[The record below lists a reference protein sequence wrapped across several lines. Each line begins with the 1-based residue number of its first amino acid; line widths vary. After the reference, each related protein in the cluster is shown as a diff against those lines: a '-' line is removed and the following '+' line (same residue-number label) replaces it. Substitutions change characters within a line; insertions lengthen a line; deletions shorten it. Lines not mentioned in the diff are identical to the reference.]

1 MLKSVA
7 QVLTGEGLLKPGE
20 AVVVGVSGGVDSM
33 ALLHVLH
40 GLHQQ
45 EGWGLSLHIV
55 HLDHQLRGA
64 DSEADAAFVQA
75 AADDLG
81 LPCTIERRNVAA
93 LAAARGKSVEEAG
106 RTERYL
112 LFERVCL
119 QAGARVVALGHHAD
133 DNAETILHRILR
145 GTGLHGLTGIPR
157 RRALSPGSDIQLIR
171 PLLHLTRED
180 LERFLGERGVAYRE
194 DSSNSSS
201 EPTRNRIRNMLLPL
215 LASEFNPQ
223 VREALRRLGEQ
234 AQWMEDFLRETV
246 LRTFDTVV
254 ISRTDQ
260 TLILNADV
268 IARKSRLLQAELV
281 RVAYRLFGLGEQ
293 QLAFSHFVAVLELT
307 ASPVS
312 GRQVQLPGGL
322 LVEKRYHQL
331 IYTLPTDEPRESLS
345 PDITVNVPGRAVLPL
360 RGLEIECVVRELA
373 PGEVGALRRAAQSG
387 EEYVDFDAV
396 HLPLVLR
403 SRRAGD
409 RFVPLGAPGSK
420 KVSDFLADARVEPA
434 ERVRV
439 PLLCDQLGP
448 IWVVGH
454 RIDDRVKL
462 TELSRRVLE
471 LRARALEGPMP

>member
-7 QVLTGEGLLKPGE
+7 QVLTSEGLVKPDE
-20 AVVVGVSGGVDSM
+20 TVVVGVSGGVDSM
-33 ALLHVLH
+33 ALLHTLH
-40 GLHQQ
+40 GLPPQ
-45 EGWGLSLHIV
+45 EGWRLRLHIV

-64 DSEADAAFVQA
+64 DSQADAAFVQA

-81 LPCTIERRNVAA
+81 LPCTIERRDVAA
-93 LAAARGKSVEEAG
+93 LAAARGRSVEEAG

-145 GTGLHGLTGIPR
+145 GTGFHGLTGIPR

-171 PLLHLTRED
+171 PLLHLTRDD
-180 LERFLGERGVAYRE
+180 LERFLAERGVAYRE
-194 DSSNSSS
+194 DTSNSSP

-260 TLILNADV
+260 TLTLNADV

-293 QLAFSHFVAVLELT
+293 QLAFPHFVAVLELT

-322 LVEKRYHQL
+322 LAEKRYHQL

-345 PDITVNVPGRAVLPL
+345 PDITVNVPGRAVLPV

-373 PGEVGALRRAAQSG
+373 AGEVGALRRAARSG

-420 KVSDFLADARVEPA
+420 KVSDFLADARVEPG
-434 ERVRV
+434 ERARV

-471 LRARALEGPMP
+471 LRARALERPMP